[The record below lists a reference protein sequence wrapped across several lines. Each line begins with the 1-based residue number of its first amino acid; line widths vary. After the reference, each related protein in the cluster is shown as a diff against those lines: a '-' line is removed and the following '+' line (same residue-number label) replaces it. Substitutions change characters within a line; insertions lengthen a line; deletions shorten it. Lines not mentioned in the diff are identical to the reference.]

1 VLPVLASPIVLT
13 PVSLAGGTVGA
24 GYGGSVSAS
33 GGMAPY
39 AYSISAGALP
49 AGLTLASTGSLGGT
63 PTAAGTFN
71 LTVTA
76 TDANGVSG
84 SRSYILSIG
93 APVITIAP
101 ATLPATTVAAAYN
114 QSISAAGGTA
124 PYSYALASGAL
135 APGMT
140 LGAGGV
146 LSGSPQ
152 GGGTFTFTVAATDSS
167 TGAGAPFT
175 GMRAYSLVVNPAT
188 ITLPATTLADG
199 VRNTAYAAALNP
211 ASGGIAP

>member
-1 VLPVLASPIVLT
+1 SGTFIFTVTATDANGVTGSRAYVLPVLASPIVLT

-84 SRSYILSIG
+84 SRS
-93 APVITIAP
+93 
-101 ATLPATTVAAAYN
+101 
-114 QSISAAGGTA
+114 
-124 PYSYALASGAL
+124 
-135 APGMT
+135 
-140 LGAGGV
+140 
-146 LSGSPQ
+146 
-152 GGGTFTFTVAATDSS
+152 
-167 TGAGAPFT
+167 
-175 GMRAYSLVVNPAT
+175 
-188 ITLPATTLADG
+188 
-199 VRNTAYAAALNP
+199 
-211 ASGGIAP
+211 